1 MIEVFADVIC
11 PFTHVGLRRLAA
23 RRDAEGHDDVRL
35 HVRSWPLELVNGH
48 PVDPEMIAHEIEVIR
63 DDAAPDLFSGFDAGT
78 FPATSIPAMALTA
91 AAYRQGDATGEA
103 VALELRELLF
113 EQGLDVA
120 DPEVLATVAARHG
133 LASAATGERAAVEAD
148 YAEGQRRGVKGSP
161 HFFVGG
167 TDAFCPSL
175 DISKPEG
182 ELRVAFD
189 REAFEAFVD
198 RAFASG

>member
-23 RRDAEGHDDVRL
+23 RRDAEGHDVRL

-48 PVDPEMIAHEIEVIR
+48 PVDPATIAHEIAVIR
-63 DDAAPDLFSGFDAGT
+63 DDAAPDLFAGFDADV

-91 AAYRQGDATGEA
+91 AAYRHDEATGEA
-103 VALELRELLF
+103 VALELRDLLF
-113 EQGLDVA
+113 EQGVDVA
-120 DPEVLATVAARHG
+120 DPGVLAALAARHG
-133 LASAATGERAAVEAD
+133 LPSTAPDERAAVEAD

-175 DISKPEG
+175 DISKPDG

-189 REAFEAFVD
+189 REAFEEFAE
-198 RAFASG
+198 RAFATG